1 MMKSTGR
8 TLIILLLFGITWY
21 TLQGV
26 AGTSRIPIKKSL
38 HLFPKTI
45 GNYSLSST
53 QQSPAE
59 VLEMLGVDD
68 YIQYTYVGDDGF
80 RVNFYVGYY
89 GAVGVTGSYHS
100 PKNCLPGGG
109 WGIKSGREIS
119 VAGIAGQRQVN
130 ISEMLIQNGT
140 EQQLV
145 MYWYQNRGRIIAS
158 EYMEKV
164 YLVLDAI
171 QSGRRDGAFIRLM
184 ANVKNRNT
192 VETEAQLLKFVEQII
207 PVLQGYLPGEK
218 L

>member
-1 MMKSTGR
+1 
-8 TLIILLLFGITWY
+8 
-21 TLQGV
+21 
-26 AGTSRIPIKKSL
+26 
-38 HLFPKTI
+38 
-45 GNYSLSST
+45 
-53 QQSPAE
+53 
-59 VLEMLGVDD
+59 MLGVDD

-119 VAGIAGQRQVN
+119 VAGIAGQHQVN